1 MFGHLLGIREIPKV
15 DVSAKV
21 RSSPPPQQ
29 STECKYSLAR
39 NHALSSYTPICR
51 DCGLIL
57 CELNMPYFAC
67 PHCSSQILT
76 QSVRLSILARLE
88 AQISERLAKEERDR
102 EQAIEDAKK
111 AAGAFPTLAA
121 GVTLTSNNS
130 GPVGGGKFTP
140 RPINQTTRNQ
150 SHQVLTIDSQKK
162 TATLASYTKSP
173 APPSR
178 PLSRSKNEE
187 PEPVRVSKPAAEVAF
202 VGKLDN
208 TRPWADLKR
217 GAKGVKYIA
226 SPTSEHKDN
235 EEVGDCTEGRRRTRR
250 NRQGKGRGQA
260 KVVDHGDNVCSR
272 CNLNRSIY

>member
-1 MFGHLLGIREIPKV
+1 
-15 DVSAKV
+15 
-21 RSSPPPQQ
+21 
-29 STECKYSLAR
+29 
-39 NHALSSYTPICR
+39 
-51 DCGLIL
+51 
-57 CELNMPYFAC
+57 MPYFAC

-76 QSVRLSILARLE
+76 QSVRLSILACLE

-121 GVTLTSNNS
+121 GVALTSNYS
-130 GPVGGGKFTP
+130 GPVGGGKFAP
-140 RPINQTTRNQ
+140 RPINQTTQNQ

-173 APPSR
+173 APPRSPSR
-178 PLSRSKNEE
+178 PLSRSENEE

-217 GAKGVKYIA
+217 GTKGVKYIA

-250 NRQGKGRGQA
+250 NRQGKGEQGRE
-260 KVVDHGDNVCSR
+260 VDHGDNVCSR
-272 CNLNRSIY
+272 CNLNRSIC